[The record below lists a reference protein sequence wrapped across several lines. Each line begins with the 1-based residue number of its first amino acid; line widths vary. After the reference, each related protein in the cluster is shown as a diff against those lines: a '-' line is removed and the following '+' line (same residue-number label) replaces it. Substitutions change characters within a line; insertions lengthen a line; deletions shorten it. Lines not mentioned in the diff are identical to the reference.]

1 MACAPATRRA
11 EQHTGHFKTVLHLH
25 QPRRRTPHADVHRI
39 GAGQSRTGAGGA
51 MTEFARERSVAAATR
66 GKGDAHGIARQTT
79 RLPERRRRFMRWM
92 IGWSTALVFVAAA
105 TPSFAQISLVGEW
118 SPRYHEDQPD
128 RIPGPELGDYT
139 GLPITEGARLAAD
152 TWDASRL
159 TLREHQCKVH
169 NGPYILHGPIQFRL
183 WEEKDLRTQ
192 ALIAIRMYLNTYEQE
207 RTIWMDG
214 RPHPPEYAPHTF
226 QGFSTG
232 KWEGDILTVYTTH
245 IKQEWIRRNG
255 VPNSEKSTMVEHF
268 IRHGNILT
276 HLEVWSDPV
285 YLSEPL
291 IRSEDFVFNDHPG
304 GNWLWPCEYVDEIVD
319 RPHSAVPS
327 YLPGKSPFEGDF
339 AYRFGVPVEAAKGG
353 AETTYPE
360 YQEKLRTLPK
370 PPKPA
375 AAAKAAAETRPAA
388 SK

>member
-1 MACAPATRRA
+1 MKKWTICGVAALSLAVAAPA
-11 EQHTGHFKTVLHLH
+11 
-25 QPRRRTPHADVHRI
+25 
-39 GAGQSRTGAGGA
+39 
-51 MTEFARERSVAAATR
+51 
-66 GKGDAHGIARQTT
+66 
-79 RLPERRRRFMRWM
+79 
-92 IGWSTALVFVAAA
+92 
-105 TPSFAQISLVGEW
+105 FAQISLVGEW

-139 GLPITEGARLAAD
+139 GLPINEGARLAAD
-152 TWDASRL
+152 SWDASRL

-183 WEEKDLRTQ
+183 WEDKDPPTQ
-192 ALIAIRMYLNTYEQE
+192 QVVALQMYLNTYEQE

-214 RPHPPEYAPHTF
+214 RPHPPEWAPHTW

-268 IRHGNILT
+268 IRHGIIMT
-276 HLEVWSDPV
+276 HLEIWDDPV
-285 YLSEPL
+285 YLTEPL
-291 IRSEDFVFNDHPG
+291 IRSEDFVLNERTG

-319 RPHSAVPS
+319 RPHSAVPN
-327 YLPGKSPFEGDF
+327 YLPGKSPFDGDF
-339 AYRFGVPVEAAKGG
+339 AYRSGVPVDAAKGG

-360 YQEKLRTLPK
+360 YQAKLRTLPK
-370 PPKPA
+370 PPKP
-375 AAAKAAAETRPAA
+375 ET
-388 SK
+388 K

>member
-1 MACAPATRRA
+1 MKWTIVALSLMVAAPA
-11 EQHTGHFKTVLHLH
+11 
-25 QPRRRTPHADVHRI
+25 
-39 GAGQSRTGAGGA
+39 
-51 MTEFARERSVAAATR
+51 AA
-66 GKGDAHGIARQTT
+66 Q
-79 RLPERRRRFMRWM
+79 
-92 IGWSTALVFVAAA
+92 V
-105 TPSFAQISLVGEW
+105 SLVGEW

-139 GLPITEGARLAAD
+139 GLPITDGARLAAD

-183 WEEKDLRTQ
+183 WEDKDLRTQ
-192 ALIAIRMYLNTYEQE
+192 QVTALRMYLNTYEQE

-214 RPHPPEYAPHTF
+214 RPHPPEWAPHTW

-268 IRHGNILT
+268 IRHGNIMT
-276 HLEVWSDPV
+276 HLEIWDDPV
-285 YLSEPL
+285 YLTEPL
-291 IRSEDFVFNDHPG
+291 IRSEDFVLNERTG

-319 RPHSAVPS
+319 RPHSAVPN
-327 YLPGKSPFEGDF
+327 YLPGKSPFDGEF
-339 AYRFGVPVEAAKGG
+339 AYRTGVPAEAAKGG

-360 YQEKLRTLPK
+360 YQAKLRTLPK
-370 PPKPA
+370 PSKPA
-375 AAAKAAAETRPAA
+375 AK
-388 SK
+388 

>member
-1 MACAPATRRA
+1 MDRIWRLAIAACC
-11 EQHTGHFKTVLHLH
+11 
-25 QPRRRTPHADVHRI
+25 
-39 GAGQSRTGAGGA
+39 
-51 MTEFARERSVAAATR
+51 VA
-66 GKGDAHGIARQTT
+66 
-79 RLPERRRRFMRWM
+79 
-92 IGWSTALVFVAAA
+92 VA
-105 TPSFAQISLVGEW
+105 TPAFAQVSLVGEW

-139 GLPITEGARLAAD
+139 GLPINDGGRLAAD

-183 WEEKDLRTQ
+183 WEDKELRTQ
-192 ALIAIRMYLNTYEQE
+192 QVTALRMYLNTYEQE

-214 RPHPPEYAPHTF
+214 RPHPPEWAPHTW

-255 VPNSEKSTMVEHF
+255 VPHSEKSTMIEHF
-268 IRHGNILT
+268 IRHGNVMT
-276 HLEVWSDPV
+276 HLEIWNDPV

-291 IRSEDFVFNDHPG
+291 IRSEDFVINDRTG

-319 RPHSAVPS
+319 RPHSAVPN

-339 AYRFGVPVEAAKGG
+339 AYRYGVPVDAAKGG

-360 YQEKLRTLPK
+360 YQAKLRTLPK
-370 PPKPA
+370 PPKPVT
-375 AAAKAAAETRPAA
+375 K
-388 SK
+388 